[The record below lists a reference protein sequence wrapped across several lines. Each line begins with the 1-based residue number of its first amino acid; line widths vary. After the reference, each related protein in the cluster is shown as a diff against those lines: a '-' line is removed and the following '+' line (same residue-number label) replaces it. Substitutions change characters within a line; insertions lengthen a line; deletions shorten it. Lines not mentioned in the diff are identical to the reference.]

1 MTFPCI
7 ESVRAFHV
15 VTGCISFAA
24 VFSFSKQT
32 TSLIHS
38 ADLPFQIE
46 PASLGFDLV
55 LDPDLET
62 TASVL
67 LRSHIRKDS
76 QSQDC
81 ESFFALFPFF
91 GADGTVPIQTG
102 LDRSFRSANH
112 QQEHLCCRRRQRAVS
127 EDRWCMRRR
136 AQPLSHTDRNKGRR
150 ALSGMTAL
158 RP

>member
-1 MTFPCI
+1 MTDRTNTSLLASIYDFQVMTFPCI
-7 ESVRAFHV
+7 ESVHAFHV

-32 TSLIHS
+32 TSLIYS
-38 ADLPFQIE
+38 VDLPFQIE

-62 TASVL
+62 TASIL

-81 ESFFALFPFF
+81 ESFCPF
-91 GADGTVPIQTG
+91 
-102 LDRSFRSANH
+102 
-112 QQEHLCCRRRQRAVS
+112 
-127 EDRWCMRRR
+127 
-136 AQPLSHTDRNKGRR
+136 
-150 ALSGMTAL
+150 SGF
-158 RP
+158 